1 MIPLADPARFA
12 IQMKHELHTVLDRLL
27 DKRVFVLGEM
37 VNEFESQYANY
48 LGIKHCISVASGTD
62 AIEIAM
68 RVLECEGKE
77 VVLVANAGGYG
88 TISCLAIGA
97 TPVYADIDPHSLL
110 VSVQSIVNLVTPNT
124 GAIVVTHLF
133 GLVMDCALI
142 NAEVTKKIGKS
153 IPLIED
159 CAQAHGGII
168 NGKRAGTQNTIGCF
182 SFYPTKNLGALGDG
196 GALVTN
202 DDSLALKIQYLRQ
215 YGWIERYMQSD
226 KGGRNSRLDEIQA
239 GFLTKFLPQLDF
251 RNDLRRRI
259 VKRYFESGALMVHGD
274 YVDSDQYVAHLA
286 VCLVNDRDSLQEKMR
301 ADGVHTGIHYPYL
314 DTEFPTTSH
323 LGVQLNLLTNS
334 HSARQRI
341 LTLPCFPDMQL
352 EEIDMVCRSIVKHA
366 SHFEAIQL

>member
-1 MIPLADPARFA
+1 
-12 IQMKHELHTVLDRLL
+12 MKHELHTVLDRLL

-48 LGIKHCISVASGTD
+48 LGVKHCISVASGTD

-110 VSVQSIVNLVTPNT
+110 VSVQSIVDLVTPNT

-142 NAEVTKKIGKS
+142 NAEVTRKIGKS

-202 DDSLALKIQYLRQ
+202 DDSLDNMAGLNDICNLIKAVGTVDLMKY
-215 YGWIERYMQSD
+215 
-226 KGGRNSRLDEIQA
+226 KQA
-239 GFLTKFLPQLDF
+239 F
-251 RNDLRRRI
+251 
-259 VKRYFESGALMVHGD
+259 
-274 YVDSDQYVAHLA
+274 
-286 VCLVNDRDSLQEKMR
+286 
-301 ADGVHTGIHYPYL
+301 
-314 DTEFPTTSH
+314 
-323 LGVQLNLLTNS
+323 
-334 HSARQRI
+334 
-341 LTLPCFPDMQL
+341 
-352 EEIDMVCRSIVKHA
+352 
-366 SHFEAIQL
+366 